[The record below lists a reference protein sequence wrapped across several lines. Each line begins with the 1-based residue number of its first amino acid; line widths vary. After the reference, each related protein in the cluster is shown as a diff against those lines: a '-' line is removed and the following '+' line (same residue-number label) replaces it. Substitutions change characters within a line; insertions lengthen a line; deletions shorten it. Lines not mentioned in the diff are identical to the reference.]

1 VLPDKLGPRS
11 FPKEDGVDHRVE
23 PPAWLPQGAAP
34 EAADPEADESTAT
47 EDAQQ
52 AQDSNDAPA
61 ETEEFSNGNGHDSSF
76 TYSHDDS
83 YQYGGDSPYGEG
95 TSYRSPFT
103 PHTPGGTSYEPEEP
117 ASAENGLAT
126 SDVADEMPHAV
137 APGHDLPASGLSEG
151 ALPGDALPG
160 DLSAS
165 GLDDPAMPDTSYAS
179 AAAGFHSPG
188 SNYTDHG
195 PGYADQG
202 SGSSYAD
209 HGSGSSYTDQGSGS
223 SYTDQ
228 GSGSSYADHGSGSS
242 YADHGSGSSY
252 TDQGSGS
259 SYADTAAASYS
270 DPAALPYPAAE
281 PLATAGTAASEPT
294 TAAFSGPGT
303 ATKEQRATFGSTA
316 AMAGGIGAALRAGK
330 QRSTAKFSRS
340 QQPVKSRPGVSQARK
355 ANLVISRVEPW
366 SVMKF
371 SFLISLVLWI
381 VMFVAVALLYYALS
395 SLGVFD
401 ALQRTL
407 ASVTSSQTSAG
418 VNLTKWTSAPRIL
431 GYTMLLGAVDVVLI
445 TAIST
450 VGAVIYNLVT
460 HLGGGIEVT
469 LKETE

>member
-1 VLPDKLGPRS
+1 
-11 FPKEDGVDHRVE
+11 VDHRVE

-34 EAADPEADESTAT
+34 EAADPEADDSTAT

-52 AQDSNDAPA
+52 TEDSTEAPA
-61 ETEEFSNGNGHDSSF
+61 EAAAEEFSNGHGNGHDGSF
-76 TYSHDDS
+76 TYSRDDS
-83 YQYGGDSPYGEG
+83 YHYGGDSPFGEG

-103 PHTPGGTSYEPEEP
+103 PHTPAGTSYESEEP
-117 ASAENGLAT
+117 APAENGLAG
-126 SDVADEMPHAV
+126 SEVADSDDPPDTGLLGHDLPGQDL
-137 APGHDLPASGLSEG
+137 PGHDLPASGLSEAG
-151 ALPGDALPG
+151 LASDALPG
-160 DLSAS
+160 HELPAS
-165 GLDDPAMPDTSYAS
+165 GLGDPAMPDTGFAS

-188 SNYTDHG
+188 TSYTDHG
-195 PGYADQG
+195 PGAD
-202 SGSSYAD
+202 
-209 HGSGSSYTDQGSGS
+209 YTDRGSR
-223 SYTDQ
+223 T
-228 GSGSSYADHGSGSS
+228 
-242 YADHGSGSSY
+242 
-252 TDQGSGS
+252 

-281 PLATAGTAASEPT
+281 PLASAGTPASEPT
-294 TAAFSGPGT
+294 TATLGGPGT
-303 ATKEQRATFGSTA
+303 AAREQRATFGSGA
-316 AMAGGIGAALRAGK
+316 AVAGGIGAALRAGK
-330 QRSTAKFSRS
+330 QRSTSRFSRG
-340 QQPVKSRPGVSQARK
+340 QQPAKSSRPGGSQARK

-418 VNLTKWTSAPRIL
+418 VDLTKWTSAPRIL

-450 VGAVIYNLVT
+450 VGAVVYNLVT

>member
-1 VLPDKLGPRS
+1 
-11 FPKEDGVDHRVE
+11 VDHRVE

-34 EAADPEADESTAT
+34 EAADPEADETTAT

-52 AQDSNDAPA
+52 AEDSNDAPA
-61 ETEEFSNGNGHDSSF
+61 EAEEFPNGNGHDSSF
-76 TYSHDDS
+76 TYPRDDS
-83 YQYGGDSPYGEG
+83 YHYGGDSPFGEG

-103 PHTPGGTSYEPEEP
+103 PHTSASTSYASEEP
-117 ASAENGLAT
+117 AAAENGLTGSEAA
-126 SDVADEMPHAV
+126 DDDEMPDTGAV
-137 APGHDLPASGLSEG
+137 GHDLPASGLSEG
-151 ALPGDALPG
+151 ESASDPLPGHDLP
-160 DLSAS
+160 AS
-165 GLDDPAMPDTSYAS
+165 GLDDPAMPDTGFAS
-179 AAAGFHSPG
+179 AAASFHSPGPSYTDHGPSYTERGSG

-195 PGYADQG
+195 PGYTDDGAG
-202 SGSSYAD
+202 A
-209 HGSGSSYTDQGSGS
+209 SYTD
-223 SYTDQ
+223 
-228 GSGSSYADHGSGSS
+228 
-242 YADHGSGSSY
+242 
-252 TDQGSGS
+252 
-259 SYADTAAASYS
+259 TAAPSYS

-281 PLATAGTAASEPT
+281 PLASAGTPASEPT
-294 TAAFSGPGT
+294 TTAFSGPDT
-303 ATKEQRATFGSTA
+303 AAREQRATFGSGA
-316 AMAGGIGAALRAGK
+316 AVAGGIGAALRAGK
-330 QRSTAKFSRS
+330 QRSTARFSRGQDSARTRPAGS
-340 QQPVKSRPGVSQARK
+340 QVRK

-418 VNLTKWTSAPRIL
+418 VDLTKWTSAPRIL

-450 VGAVIYNLVT
+450 VGAVVYNLVT

>member
-1 VLPDKLGPRS
+1 M
-11 FPKEDGVDHRVE
+11 DHRVE
-23 PPAWLPQGAAP
+23 PPTWLPQGAAP
-34 EAADPEADESTAT
+34 EAADPEADETTAT

-52 AQDSNDAPA
+52 AEDSNDAPA
-61 ETEEFSNGNGHDSSF
+61 EAEEFPNGNGHDSSF
-76 TYSHDDS
+76 TYSRDDT
-83 YQYGGDSPYGEG
+83 YQYGGDSAFGEG

-103 PHTPGGTSYEPEEP
+103 PHTPAGTSYASEGP
-117 ASAENGLAT
+117 ATAESGLAG
-126 SDVADEMPHAV
+126 SEAADDERP
-137 APGHDLPASGLSEG
+137 APGHDLPASGLSMG
-151 ALPGDALPG
+151 APVGHALPGDVP
-160 DLSAS
+160 AS
-165 GLDDPAMPDTSYAS
+165 GLDDAS
-179 AAAGFHSPG
+179 ATASYHSPG
-188 SNYTDHG
+188 TDYADHGPSDTDPTPESNYTDHG
-195 PGYADQG
+195 PGYT
-202 SGSSYAD
+202 D
-209 HGSGSSYTDQGSGS
+209 HGT
-223 SYTDQ
+223 
-228 GSGSSYADHGSGSS
+228 
-242 YADHGSGSSY
+242 
-252 TDQGSGS
+252 GS

-281 PLATAGTAASEPT
+281 PLASAGTPASEPT
-294 TAAFSGPGT
+294 TTAFTG
-303 ATKEQRATFGSTA
+303 ASTA
-316 AMAGGIGAALRAGK
+316 ARATLASGAAVAGGIGAALRAGK
-330 QRSTAKFSRS
+330 QRSSARFSRGQAS
-340 QQPVKSRPGVSQARK
+340 VKSRPAGTQVRAGSQVRK

-450 VGAVIYNLVT
+450 VGAVVYNLVT

>member
-1 VLPDKLGPRS
+1 
-11 FPKEDGVDHRVE
+11 VDHRVE

-52 AQDSNDAPA
+52 APDSNDAPA
-61 ETEEFSNGNGHDSSF
+61 EAEEFSNGHGNGHDSSF
-76 TYSHDDS
+76 TYSRDDS
-83 YQYGGDSPYGEG
+83 YHYGEDSPYGEG

-103 PHTPGGTSYEPEEP
+103 PHTPGGTSYEPEESAP
-117 ASAENGLAT
+117 AENGLAAG
-126 SDVADEMPHAV
+126 DLAGEMPDTGA
-137 APGHDLPASGLSEG
+137 AGHDLPASGLSES
-151 ALPGDALPG
+151 ASASDALPG
-160 DLSAS
+160 HDLPAS
-165 GLDDPAMPDTSYAS
+165 GLDDSAMPDTGFAS
-179 AAAGFHSPG
+179 AAAGLHSPG

-195 PGYADQG
+195 PGYT
-202 SGSSYAD
+202 D
-209 HGSGSSYTDQGSGS
+209 HGSGSSYTDHGSGT
-223 SYTDQ
+223 SYTD
-228 GSGSSYADHGSGSS
+228 H
-242 YADHGSGSSY
+242 
-252 TDQGSGS
+252 GSGS

-270 DPAALPYPAAE
+270 NPAAPPYPAAE
-281 PLATAGTAASEPT
+281 PLATAGTPASEPT
-294 TAAFSGPGT
+294 TAAFGGPGT
-303 ATKEQRATFGSTA
+303 ATREQRATLGSA
-316 AMAGGIGAALRAGK
+316 AAAAGGIGAALRAGK
-330 QRSTAKFSRS
+330 QRGSAKFSRS
-340 QQPVKSRPGVSQARK
+340 QQPARSRTGVAQARK

-395 SLGVFD
+395 SLGVFA

-418 VNLTKWTSAPRIL
+418 VDLTKWTSAPRIL

>member
-1 VLPDKLGPRS
+1 M
-11 FPKEDGVDHRVE
+11 DHRVE
-23 PPAWLPQGAAP
+23 PPTWLPQGAAP
-34 EAADPEADESTAT
+34 EAADPEADETTAT

-52 AQDSNDAPA
+52 AEDSNDAPA
-61 ETEEFSNGNGHDSSF
+61 EAEEFPNGNGHDSSF
-76 TYSHDDS
+76 TYSRDDT
-83 YQYGGDSPYGEG
+83 YQYGGDSAFGEG

-103 PHTPGGTSYEPEEP
+103 PHTPAGTSNASEGP
-117 ASAENGLAT
+117 ATAESGLAG
-126 SDVADEMPHAV
+126 SEAADDEMP
-137 APGHDLPASGLSEG
+137 APGHDLPASGLSMG
-151 ALPGDALPG
+151 APVGHALPGDVP
-160 DLSAS
+160 AS
-165 GLDDPAMPDTSYAS
+165 GLDDAS
-179 AAAGFHSPG
+179 ATESYHSPG
-188 SNYTDHG
+188 TDYADHGPSDADPTPESNYTDHG
-195 PGYADQG
+195 PGYT
-202 SGSSYAD
+202 D
-209 HGSGSSYTDQGSGS
+209 HGT
-223 SYTDQ
+223 
-228 GSGSSYADHGSGSS
+228 
-242 YADHGSGSSY
+242 
-252 TDQGSGS
+252 GS

-281 PLATAGTAASEPT
+281 PLASAGTPASEPT
-294 TAAFSGPGT
+294 TTAFTG
-303 ATKEQRATFGSTA
+303 ASTA
-316 AMAGGIGAALRAGK
+316 ARATLASGAAVAGGIGAALRAGK
-330 QRSTAKFSRS
+330 QRSSARFSRGQAS
-340 QQPVKSRPGVSQARK
+340 VKSRPAGTQVRAGSQVRK

-450 VGAVIYNLVT
+450 VGAVVYNLVT

>member
-1 VLPDKLGPRS
+1 
-11 FPKEDGVDHRVE
+11 VDHRVE

-52 AQDSNDAPA
+52 AQDSDDAPA
-61 ETEEFSNGNGHDSSF
+61 EAEEFPSGNGHDSSF
-76 TYSHDDS
+76 TYTRDDS
-83 YQYGGDSPYGEG
+83 YHYGGDSPFGEG

-103 PHTPGGTSYEPEEP
+103 PHTPGGTSYETEEQTP
-117 ASAENGLAT
+117 AENGLAPG
-126 SDVADEMPHAV
+126 DVADSEDTPDTALL
-137 APGHDLPASGLSEG
+137 GHDLPASGLSEN
-151 ALPGDALPG
+151 APTGDALPG
-160 DLSAS
+160 HDLPAT
-165 GLDDPAMPDTSYAS
+165 GLGDPAMPETGFAS
-179 AAAGFHSPG
+179 AAASFHSPG

-195 PGYADQG
+195 PGY
-202 SGSSYAD
+202 
-209 HGSGSSYTDQGSGS
+209 T
-223 SYTDQ
+223 
-228 GSGSSYADHGSGSS
+228 DHGSGSS
-242 YADHGSGSSY
+242 YAD
-252 TDQGSGS
+252 TGSGS

-281 PLATAGTAASEPT
+281 PLATAGTPASEPT
-294 TAAFSGPGT
+294 TTAFSGPGT
-303 ATKEQRATFGSTA
+303 AAREQRATFGSGA
-316 AMAGGIGAALRAGK
+316 AVAGGIGAALRAGK
-330 QRSTAKFSRS
+330 QRSTSRFTRS
-340 QQPVKSRPGVSQARK
+340 QDPVRSRAGGSQARK

-418 VNLTKWTSAPRIL
+418 VDLTKWTSAPRIL

-450 VGAVIYNLVT
+450 VGAVVYNLVT

>member
-1 VLPDKLGPRS
+1 
-11 FPKEDGVDHRVE
+11 VDHRVE
-23 PPAWLPQGAAP
+23 PPTWLPQGAAA
-34 EAADPEADESTAT
+34 EAADPEADDSTAT

-52 AQDSNDAPA
+52 AEDSNEAPVEA
-61 ETEEFSNGNGHDSSF
+61 AAEEFSNGNGHDSSF
-76 TYSHDDS
+76 TYSRDDS
-83 YQYGGDSPYGEG
+83 YHYSGDSPYGEG

-103 PHTPGGTSYEPEEP
+103 PHTPGGTSYEPEEQAP
-117 ASAENGLAT
+117 AENGLAT
-126 SDVADEMPHAV
+126 SDVADSEDTPDTGFS
-137 APGHDLPASGLSEG
+137 GHDLPASGLSESASPG
-151 ALPGDALPG
+151 DTLPGHDLP
-160 DLSAS
+160 AT
-165 GLDDPAMPDTSYAS
+165 GLGDPAMPETGFAS

-188 SNYTDHG
+188 TNYTDHG
-195 PGYADQG
+195 PGYTDHGSGTSYADQGSEPSYADQG
-202 SGSSYAD
+202 SGPSYA
-209 HGSGSSYTDQGSGS
+209 DQGSGP
-223 SYTDQ
+223 SYADQ
-228 GSGSSYADHGSGSS
+228 GSGPSYP
-242 YADHGSGSSY
+242 
-252 TDQGSGS
+252 
-259 SYADTAAASYS
+259 DTAAASYS

-281 PLATAGTAASEPT
+281 PLATAGTPASEPT
-294 TAAFSGPGT
+294 TTSFSGPGS
-303 ATKEQRATFGSTA
+303 ATKEQRATLGSGA
-316 AMAGGIGAALRAGK
+316 AVAGGIGAALRAGK
-330 QRSTAKFSRS
+330 QRSTSRFSRS
-340 QQPVKSRPGVSQARK
+340 QQSVKSRPTVSQARK

-418 VNLTKWTSAPRIL
+418 VNLTKWTSAPRVL

>member
-1 VLPDKLGPRS
+1 
-11 FPKEDGVDHRVE
+11 VDHRVE

-34 EAADPEADESTAT
+34 EAADPEADDSTLT

-52 AQDSNDAPA
+52 AEDSNDAPA
-61 ETEEFSNGNGHDSSF
+61 EAAAEEFATGNGNGHDSSF
-76 TYSHDDS
+76 TYSRDDS
-83 YQYGGDSPYGEG
+83 YHYGEDAPFGDG

-103 PHTPGGTSYEPEEP
+103 PHTSAGTSYAAEEP
-117 ASAENGLAT
+117 ASAENGLAG
-126 SDVADEMPHAV
+126 SDVADSEDGPDSGSPGQDLPASGLSEGGLGSDSH
-137 APGHDLPASGLSEG
+137 PGHDLPASGL
-151 ALPGDALPG
+151 GDA
-160 DLSAS
+160 
-165 GLDDPAMPDTSYAS
+165 AMPDAGFAS

-188 SNYTDHG
+188 SSYTDHG
-195 PGYADQG
+195 
-202 SGSSYAD
+202 SGTSYTD
-209 HGSGSSYTDQGSGS
+209 HGSGAG
-223 SYTDQ
+223 
-228 GSGSSYADHGSGSS
+228 
-242 YADHGSGSSY
+242 
-252 TDQGSGS
+252 
-259 SYADTAAASYS
+259 YADTAAASYS

-281 PLATAGTAASEPT
+281 PLASAGTPASEPT
-294 TAAFSGPGT
+294 TTTFGGPGT
-303 ATKEQRATFGSTA
+303 AAGEQRATFGSGA

-330 QRSTAKFSRS
+330 QRSTSKFSREE
-340 QQPVKSRPGVSQARK
+340 QAPKSRPSGPQARK

-395 SLGVFD
+395 SLGVFA

-418 VNLTKWTSAPRIL
+418 VDLTKWTAAPRIL

-450 VGAVIYNLVT
+450 VGAVVYNLVT

>member
-1 VLPDKLGPRS
+1 M
-11 FPKEDGVDHRVE
+11 DHRVE
-23 PPAWLPQGAAP
+23 PPTWLPQGAAP
-34 EAADPEADESTAT
+34 EAADPEADETTAT

-52 AQDSNDAPA
+52 AEDSNDAPA
-61 ETEEFSNGNGHDSSF
+61 EAEEFPNGNGHDSSF
-76 TYSHDDS
+76 TYSRDDS
-83 YQYGGDSPYGEG
+83 YQYGGDSAFGEG

-103 PHTPGGTSYEPEEP
+103 PHTPAGTSYASEGP
-117 ASAENGLAT
+117 ATAESGLAG
-126 SDVADEMPHAV
+126 SEAADDERP
-137 APGHDLPASGLSEG
+137 APGHDLPASGLSMG
-151 ALPGDALPG
+151 APVGHALPGDVP
-160 DLSAS
+160 AS
-165 GLDDPAMPDTSYAS
+165 GLDDAS
-179 AAAGFHSPG
+179 ATESYHSPG
-188 SNYTDHG
+188 TDYADHGPSDADPTPESNYTDHG
-195 PGYADQG
+195 PGYT
-202 SGSSYAD
+202 D
-209 HGSGSSYTDQGSGS
+209 HGT
-223 SYTDQ
+223 
-228 GSGSSYADHGSGSS
+228 
-242 YADHGSGSSY
+242 
-252 TDQGSGS
+252 GS

-281 PLATAGTAASEPT
+281 PLASAGTPASEPT
-294 TAAFSGPGT
+294 TTAFSG
-303 ATKEQRATFGSTA
+303 ASTA
-316 AMAGGIGAALRAGK
+316 ARATLASGAAVAGGIGAALRAGK
-330 QRSTAKFSRS
+330 QRSSARFSRGQAS
-340 QQPVKSRPGVSQARK
+340 VKSRPAGTQVRAGSQVRK

-450 VGAVIYNLVT
+450 VGAVVYNLVT

>member
-1 VLPDKLGPRS
+1 
-11 FPKEDGVDHRVE
+11 VDHRVE

-34 EAADPEADESTAT
+34 EAADPEADESTAA

-61 ETEEFSNGNGHDSSF
+61 EAEEFPSGNGNGHDSSF
-76 TYSHDDS
+76 TYTRDDS
-83 YQYGGDSPYGEG
+83 YHYSGDSPFGES

-103 PHTPGGTSYEPEEP
+103 PHTPGGTSYAAEEQTP
-117 ASAENGLAT
+117 AENGVAA
-126 SDVADEMPHAV
+126 SDVADSEDTPDTALL
-137 APGHDLPASGLSEG
+137 GHDLPASGLSEI
-151 ALPGDALPG
+151 APAGDALPG
-160 DLSAS
+160 HDLPAS
-165 GLDDPAMPDTSYAS
+165 GLGDPAMPDTGFAS

-195 PGYADQG
+195 PGYT
-202 SGSSYAD
+202 D
-209 HGSGSSYTDQGSGS
+209 HGSGSD
-223 SYTDQ
+223 
-228 GSGSSYADHGSGSS
+228 YAD
-242 YADHGSGSSY
+242 
-252 TDQGSGS
+252 TGSGS

-281 PLATAGTAASEPT
+281 PLATAGTPASEPT
-294 TAAFSGPGT
+294 TTAFGGPGT
-303 ATKEQRATFGSTA
+303 AAREQRATFGSGSA
-316 AMAGGIGAALRAGK
+316 VAGGIGAALRAGK
-330 QRSTAKFSRS
+330 QRSTSRFTRS
-340 QQPVKSRPGVSQARK
+340 QDPVRSRPGGSQARK

-418 VNLTKWTSAPRIL
+418 VDLTKWTSASRIL

-450 VGAVIYNLVT
+450 VGAVVYNLVT